1 MLPKLPAFFLKKNTY
16 LNSQVLVTP
25 DWYLAYGYSD
35 KLGEQITW
43 RDDKIALSNTQPAFS
58 PQQRFVVIGEAWLSN
73 RTQLLQRL
81 GLDSLDTDS
90 HLIAYLWE
98 SKGIESLLL
107 LEGMFAVAIW
117 DRESQEL
124 CLVRDRTGS
133 GTLYY
138 TTSGAT
144 RWIAPRLRTL
154 KPYHSSDL
162 NLVALRDYLTCA
174 FVPGEQTLW
183 QNVRELRPGTSLHLP
198 DQKIQTYWQPR
209 EEIRNAEQPLEWHGK
224 QLRSL
229 LENVVQEYLP
239 NGEPVGVFL
248 SGGVDSS
255 CITALAAKL
264 HNYPIH
270 TYSIHCGLEYPNELE
285 FCNLVAEHCQTQH
298 HILEIKPTSIW
309 EQLPSAVSHLDD
321 PIGEGLTVPNLLL
334 GKLAKESV
342 NVVLNGEGGD
352 PCFGG
357 PKNQP
362 MLLNSLYSTVSN
374 HTQTDT
380 LSAYLTSFK
389 KCFLDLP
396 RLLKPDILEAIQ
408 TEPSVFETDLYLTDV
423 TYLNRLMLLNIKLKG
438 ADYIL
443 TKVNNFTQASGL
455 QGRSPLF
462 DQRIVELSMQ
472 IPPEYKLSGAQEK
485 AVLKQAVADLLPEA
499 IIKRPKSGM
508 MMQMSQWFRTIWQ
521 KQAKDLLL
529 NKRAAIAPYLNQ
541 ALIRAWLDYR
551 GDQWSRYGTKLWL
564 LVSLEI
570 WLQVNRK

>member
-1 MLPKLPAFFLKKNTY
+1 MLPKLPALFPKQTTSIH
-16 LNSQVLVTP
+16 SQVLVTP
-25 DWYLAYGYSD
+25 NWYLAYGYSD
-35 KLGEQITW
+35 KLSEQITW
-43 RDDKIALSNTQPAFS
+43 RDDKIAVINTQPVFS
-58 PQQRFVVIGEAWLSN
+58 PQQRFVVIGETWLSN
-73 RTQLLQRL
+73 RTQLLQNF
-81 GLDSLDTDS
+81 GLDADTDS

-98 SKGIESLLL
+98 SKGSESLSL

-117 DRESQEL
+117 DRECQEL

-133 GTLYY
+133 RTLYY
-138 TTSGAT
+138 TTSGTT

-183 QNVRELRPGTSLHLP
+183 QNLRELRPGTSLHLP
-198 DQKIQTYWQPR
+198 DEKIQIYWQPR

-224 QLRSL
+224 KLRSL

-239 NGEPVGVFL
+239 KDEPVGVFL

-298 HILEIKPTSIW
+298 HILEIKPASIW
-309 EQLPSAVSHLDD
+309 EQLPLAVSHLDD

-362 MLLNSLYSTVSN
+362 MLLNSLYSNVSN
-374 HTQTDT
+374 QAQTDT

-396 RLLKPDILEAIQ
+396 RLLQPDIWEAIQ
-408 TEPSVFETDLYLTDV
+408 TEPSVFETDLNLTDV

-443 TKVNNFTQASGL
+443 TKVSNFTQASGL

-462 DQRIVELSMQ
+462 DQRVVELSMQ

-485 AVLKQAVADLLPEA
+485 AVLKLAVADILPEA

-508 MMQMSQWFRTIWQ
+508 MMQMSQWFRTIWR
-521 KQAKDLLL
+521 KQARDLLL

-541 ALIRAWLDYR
+541 AVIREWLDYR

-570 WLQVNRK
+570 WLQVNRR